1 MSNLNVDPMKRSS
14 IYAIF
19 GRYYGEKLYKLLF
32 DCCDGFCKS
41 VATCLGI
48 SASGSTTKVL
58 NQQGNWID
66 IETPESITYTT
77 KVSVSSQSILT
88 GNTVPVEILPA
99 PGSNKFIQ
107 LLSLTVRKNFYTTAY
122 DANLEG
128 NLTIAGSKITSPI
141 FLDYSLNEFDYNIPQ
156 DLTSYT
162 YDSIQDKAIF
172 FQTSFNPVAGNGN
185 IDLYITYQIINL

>member
-19 GRYYGEKLYKLLF
+19 GKYYGEKLYKLLF

-66 IETPESITYTT
+66 IEEPESITYTT
-77 KVSVSSQSILT
+77 KVSVSSQSIYAGNLT
-88 GNTVPVEILPA
+88 PVEILPA
-99 PGSNKFIQ
+99 PGPNKFIQ
-107 LLSLTVRKNFYTTAY
+107 IISVTVRKNFYTASY
-122 DANLEG
+122 NSGIEG
-128 NLTIAGSKITSPI
+128 YLSIGSNKITYGI
-141 FLDYSLNEFDYNIPQ
+141 TLDYSATSFDYNMPNSPVNNMPF
-156 DLTSYT
+156 LPNKSLKFSV
-162 YDSIQDKAIF
+162 DSTPTVGD
-172 FQTSFNPVAGNGN
+172 GNL
-185 IDLYITYQIINL
+185 DLYISYQIIDL